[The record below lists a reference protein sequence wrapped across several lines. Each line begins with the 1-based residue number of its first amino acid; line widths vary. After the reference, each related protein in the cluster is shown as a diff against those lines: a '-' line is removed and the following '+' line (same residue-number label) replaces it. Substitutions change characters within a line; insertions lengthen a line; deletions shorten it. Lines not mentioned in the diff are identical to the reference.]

1 VSTLKRRSKKK
12 VTAILFTIALM
23 IAIFPDVQSDTLTNK
38 PPPDYGIYGALEDI
52 QDEKNSRINNG
63 TILSETKDRFD
74 NITVT
79 SNEQKVDLSAG
90 REIITP
96 DIPVP
101 EMLDIYR
108 AMRDWDDS
116 RNNEVLD
123 WLFPE
128 PIGNGTPLNYHIYA
142 NYITHNSS
150 TPTWTNAS
158 LRPTLGINLGG
169 INPNLD
175 RWWDVDVDVDGT
187 DDISVFFGPV
197 PDVGFLSGMSIDE
210 LIQFVQQLFLTRT
223 LSVGM
228 TVEYNIRKLNDG
240 PFNTSD
246 FKGLE
251 VYVAKSLSYA
261 GQNFILFIGLNV
273 TNVVDD
279 LDCSVR
285 VDTVTFGGISIVENL
300 LDIIDQLRN
309 FQRPTLNISYGDIAN
324 LSGPY
329 SLKWDSNEDLL
340 SSFGLDVATAKILI
354 NDTKDDPYEFLNRS
368 WVDLDFTK
376 YSNSDSVPQH
386 AEFWVDADDDLSSFN
401 EIKWTDSTHIC
412 NANLRFFDSQENV
425 TYAEVKIGRLPKEL
439 AITMDV
445 VEKNGQ
451 DVSIIEYNA
460 EGFVNYLDLKSY
472 EFFDTSYEYITQGRI
487 ASGAI
492 EYVHLFLNVTHIPS
506 KLYLEG
512 IFYLEDVEPTPD
524 INLGVGIVA
533 DFIDTLA
540 HRVISRFTRIA
551 KTLSSIP
558 YKLLSMSEDGSFAT
572 IDTYG
577 LDYIDEIEFIFTS
590 GDYATT
596 SGNFFSFYN
605 NTRYS
610 EYPIAQVSLAG
621 RISKIWYFN
630 ASFENDIAFA
640 DIEMM
645 SNEPFKAIYADPI
658 NSLNAQA
665 EVSNVPGHIIIYK
678 TADLLQYGGFGTID
692 ELRFISDYQGSY
704 MDFKVLDLATYLEV
718 ELEDNRTYVTTGQ
731 PQNSIGEIEFLVT
744 SGPIHRM
751 SGNHLLLRQEDDYNL
766 LSGRI
771 KDISNLEYFTG
782 DDARIDV
789 QFTQENALNIS
800 LNDTR
805 GDGIAADLILDPV
818 PNSLSVNLSG
828 LFPTGEGAFIPPS
841 LDTTGVMGFASLI
854 FGVATLGNE
863 ILDIIDEAAQDALNN
878 VGTII
883 EDLSFSYSTDT
894 HITLIGKIV
903 KGKTYTLSDVD
914 WMHGISGRQKEV
926 SNGTTMAAKL
936 YLTGLPTEASIAARV
951 VGDDM
956 FLDFHLWDFTPIH
969 DWLLIDVKGIRDR
982 DAMLY
987 VNDIP
992 SGMNLDLK
1000 LNLSATL
1007 STIPQKAAGS
1017 IHMDSSAAVGA
1028 LYGRMRQTIPEI
1040 SVSEVF
1046 LDSVPRDLDC
1056 AFNLSGS
1063 IGITFNANSGIEYMF
1078 VKNTK
1083 SRDDELHDIYAILHE
1098 VPEEVI
1104 LSVIPIA
1111 DYDMDG
1117 SLLQTLPTLDLYSS
1131 GETLDAYIFADGKGI
1146 GQIGIVE
1153 LQIVNVPS
1161 TLKGSFSDDSYSVS
1175 STGVDYLWVHVMN
1188 LPVMEDHETKS
1199 IELVGKDIK
1208 SFDISIGSLF
1218 GNYPV
1223 IGIEDTEGGEIQLVL
1238 DHEVDDSK
1246 IGLALID
1253 FQIKDGLPQSPK
1265 ILING
1270 GSVDLSKDS
1279 SHVIIPAP
1287 VLTLFLSV
1295 FS

>member
-1 VSTLKRRSKKK
+1 M
-12 VTAILFTIALM
+12 FTIALM
-23 IAIFPDVQSDTLTNK
+23 IAIFPDVQSDTLINK

-63 TILSETKDRFD
+63 TILSETKGRFD

-79 SNEQKVDLSAG
+79 SNEQKVDLTAG
-90 REIITP
+90 RDIVTP

-101 EMLDIYR
+101 EMLDIYD
-108 AMRDWDDS
+108 AMLEWDNTYS
-116 RNNEVLD
+116 NQIIQ
-123 WLFPE
+123 WLLP
-128 PIGNGTPLNYHIYA
+128 PNSPLNYYIYSK
-142 NYITHNSS
+142 YINETSVVKQ
-150 TPTWTNAS
+150 WTNAS
-158 LRPTLGINLGG
+158 LRPNLGFNRG
-169 INPNLD
+169 GGWLDPNFDL
-175 RWWDVDVDVDGT
+175 WYQVDVDDDNV
-187 DDISVFFGPV
+187 DDIEVFFEPLPNSFSLG
-197 PDVGFLSGMSIDE
+197 DIGDLEIEVG
-210 LIQFVQQLFLTRT
+210 VT
-223 LSVGM
+223 LW
-228 TVEYNIRKLNDG
+228 YRIHRLNDA
-240 PFNTSD
+240 PFNETI
-246 FKGLE
+246 FRNLE
-251 VYVAKSLSYA
+251 IYVTKYISYND
-261 GQNFILFIGLNV
+261 QNFLLFIGLNLSNMV
-273 TNVVDD
+273 SD
-279 LDCSVR
+279 LDTTVQ
-285 VDTVTFGGISIVENL
+285 VDTVHL
-300 LDIIDQLRN
+300 
-309 FQRPTLNISYGDIAN
+309 GDIVSSINITSLTIDAAN
-324 LSGPY
+324 ILDMNGPY
-329 SLKWDSNEDLL
+329 SLEWDS
-340 SSFGLDVATAKILI
+340 FGENLKSISLEIATARLRFF
-354 NDTKDDPYEFLNRS
+354 NNTYEFLNRS
-368 WVDLDFTK
+368 WVDINFNPTSTRDYVPSNAILRVYAEDDISSFDQIEWLADF
-376 YSNSDSVPQH
+376 
-386 AEFWVDADDDLSSFN
+386 ACDAD
-401 EIKWTDSTHIC
+401 I
-412 NANLRFFDSQENV
+412 RFFDSQENV
-425 TYAEVKIGRLPKEL
+425 SYAEMEIVNLPYEVNL
-439 AITMDV
+439 YMTVEERGGQNITIIDYDAKGV
-445 VEKNGQ
+445 V
-451 DVSIIEYNA
+451 
-460 EGFVNYLDLKSY
+460 DLFSVHHY
-472 EFFDTSYEYITQGRI
+472 EFFDVVYEDITEYGISTGDIEYI
-487 ASGAI
+487 
-492 EYVHLFLNVTHIPS
+492 HLFLNIVRLPGELH
-506 KLYLEG
+506 LEG
-512 IFYLEDVEPTPD
+512 VFYLEEIEDAPPANIGTQITSQLLNALV
-524 INLGVGIVA
+524 
-533 DFIDTLA
+533 
-540 HRVISRFTRIA
+540 HRVLSRFTRIA

-558 YKLLSMSEDGSFAT
+558 YRLLSMSQDGTFAT
-572 IDTYG
+572 IDTHG
-577 LDYIDEIEFIFTS
+577 KDDIDEIEFIFTS

-596 SGNFFSFYN
+596 TGNYFAFYN
-605 NTRYS
+605 QTRYS

-658 NSLNAQA
+658 NSLNAQT
-665 EVSNVPGHIIIYK
+665 EVSNVPGHILVYK
-678 TADLLQYGGFGTID
+678 AADLLRYGGSDTID
-692 ELRFISDYQGSY
+692 ELRFISDYQGGY

-718 ELEDNRTYVTTGQ
+718 DLEDNRTYVTTGSSE
-731 PQNSIGEIEFLVT
+731 NSIGEIEFLVT
-744 SGPIHRM
+744 SGPIYRM
-751 SGNHLLLRQEDDYNL
+751 NGNHLLLRQEDDYNL

-771 KDISNLEYFTG
+771 KDIANLEYFTG
-782 DDARIDV
+782 DDARINV
-789 QFTQENALNIS
+789 KFTQENALNIS

-805 GDGIAADLILDPV
+805 GDGIAADLILDPI

-878 VGTII
+878 VGKII
-883 EDLSFSYSTDT
+883 EDLSFSYNADT

-903 KGKTYTLSDVD
+903 KGKTFTLSDVD

-926 SNGTTMAAKL
+926 SNGTSMAAKL
-936 YLTGLPTEASIAARV
+936 YLTGLPTEASIATRV

-956 FLDFHLWDFTPIH
+956 FIDFHLWDFTPIH

-1000 LNLSATL
+1000 VNLSATL
-1007 STIPQKAAGS
+1007 STIPQRAAGS
-1017 IHMDSSAAVGA
+1017 ILMDSSAAIGA
-1028 LYGRMRQTIPEI
+1028 LYGKMRQTTPEI

-1046 LDSVPRDLDC
+1046 LDSVPRDVNC
-1056 AFNLSGS
+1056 TFNLSGS
-1063 IGITFNANSGIEYMF
+1063 IGLAFKANSGIEYMF

-1083 SRDDELHDIYAILHE
+1083 SRDDEFHDIYAILHE

-1153 LQIVNVPS
+1153 LQVVNVPS
-1161 TLKGSFSDDSYSVS
+1161 TLTGSFSDDSYSVS

-1188 LPVMEDHETKS
+1188 LPIMEDHETKS
-1199 IELVGKDIK
+1199 IELVGKDIM